1 MSWEF
6 TTMYARSSRNR
17 RQGVW
22 RLGAPVLLL
31 FALVFGLTAC
41 SDDGNETSTGNTSD
55 TTAGDATAETVRLGY
70 FANVTHAPAIIGVEN
85 GLFEQQLG
93 DTKLETSTFNA
104 GPEAIEAIFAG
115 ALDMSFIG
123 PNPAINAFAQS
134 SGEAVRIVSGSTSGG
149 AFLVVSPEINSP
161 ADLAGKTL
169 ATPQLG
175 NTQDVALRAWLKEEG
190 YSTDTAGG
198 GDVSIKP
205 QANADTL
212 AAFQAGDI
220 DGAWVPEPWA
230 TRLIQEGSG
239 KVLVDEATLWPDGQ
253 FVTTHVIV
261 RTEFLDKYP
270 GTVKAV
276 LQGELAALDFITGNP
291 TEAKTVTNAGIERIT
306 DKPLPQQVIDAS
318 WENLEFTA
326 DPIAASLVKSAEDA
340 VEAGLLDPVELDGIY
355 ELGILN
361 ELLAAKNEPEVA
373 GL

>member
-1 MSWEF
+1 VSF
-6 TTMYARSSRNR
+6 IHRSPR
-17 RQGVW
+17 R
-22 RLGAPVLLL
+22 RIGASLLVLVALL
-31 FALVFGLTAC
+31 FGLAAC
-41 SDDGNETSTGNTSD
+41 GSDDDTSTSGSP
-55 TTAGDATAETVRLGY
+55 TTGGGTTGDATAETVRLGY
-70 FANVTHAPAIIGVEN
+70 FANVTHAPAIVGVEQ
-85 GLFEQQLG
+85 GLFEQKLG
-93 DTKLETSTFNA
+93 DTKLETTTFNA

-134 SGEAVRIVSGSTSGG
+134 NGEAIRIVSGSTSGG
-149 AFLVVSPEINSP
+149 AFLVVNQDINSP
-161 ADLAGKTL
+161 EDLHGKII

-190 YSTDTAGG
+190 FSTDTAGG

-212 AAFQAGDI
+212 ATFQSGDI

-230 TRLIQEGSG
+230 TRLIQEGNG
-239 KVLVDEATLWPDGQ
+239 KVLVDEATLWPNGQ
-253 FVTTHVIV
+253 FVTTHLIV

-276 LQGELAALDFITGNP
+276 IEGELAALDFIANNS
-291 TEAKTVTNAGIERIT
+291 EQAKTVTNAGIERIT

-340 VEAGLLDPVELDGIY
+340 VDAGLLDPVELDGIY
-355 ELGILN
+355 DLAILN
-361 ELLAAKNEPEVA
+361 QVLAANSKPQVA

>member
-1 MSWEF
+1 
-6 TTMYARSSRNR
+6 MYGRSSRNR
-17 RQGVW
+17 RQGVR

-31 FALVFGLTAC
+31 LALVFGLTAC
-41 SDDGNETSTGNTSD
+41 SDDGNQTATGNTSD
-55 TTAGDATAETVRLGY
+55 TTTGDATAETVRLGY
-70 FANVTHAPAIIGVEN
+70 FANVTHAPAIVGVEN
-85 GLFEQQLG
+85 GLFEQHLG

-104 GPEAIEAIFAG
+104 GPEAIEAVFAG
-115 ALDMSFIG
+115 AIDMTFIG

-134 SGEAVRIVSGSTSGG
+134 NGEAVRIVSGSTSGG
-149 AFLVVSPEINSP
+149 ASLVVSPDINSP
-161 ADLAGKTL
+161 ADLAGTTL

-175 NTQDVALRAWLKEEG
+175 NTQDVALRAWLKDEG

-212 AAFQAGDI
+212 TAFQAGDI

-230 TRLIQEGSG
+230 TRLIQEGNG
-239 KVLVDEATLWPDGQ
+239 KVLVDEASLWPDGQ
-253 FVTTHVIV
+253 FVTTHLIV
-261 RTEFLDKYP
+261 RTEFLDEYP

-276 LQGELAALDFITGNP
+276 LQGELAALDFIAANP

-361 ELLAAKNEPEVA
+361 ELLAAANEPEVA

>member
-1 MSWEF
+1 
-6 TTMYARSSRNR
+6 
-17 RQGVW
+17 V
-22 RLGAPVLLL
+22 
-31 FALVFGLTAC
+31 TA
-41 SDDGNETSTGNTSD
+41 D
-55 TTAGDATAETVRLGY
+55 TVRLGY
-70 FANVTHAPAIIGVEN
+70 FANVTHAPAIVGVEE
-85 GLFEQQLG
+85 GLFQQELG

-104 GPEAIEAIFAG
+104 GPEAVEALFAD
-115 ALDMSFIG
+115 ALDITFIG
-123 PNPAINAFAQS
+123 PNPAVNAFAQS
-134 SGEAVRIVSGSTSGG
+134 DGEAIRIVSGSTSGG
-149 AFLVVSPEINSP
+149 AFLVVNQDIGTP

-198 GDVSIKP
+198 GDVSVKP

-212 AAFQAGDI
+212 SAFQAGDI

-230 TRLIQEGSG
+230 TRLIQEGDG
-239 KVLVDEATLWPDGQ
+239 KVLVEEADLWPNGQ

-261 RTEFLDKYP
+261 RTKFLEQYP
-270 GTVKAV
+270 GTVKAI
-276 LQGELAALDFITGNP
+276 LEGELAALDFITANP

-326 DPIAASLVKSAEDA
+326 DPIASSLAKSAEDA

-355 ELGILN
+355 DLAILN
-361 ELLAAKNEPEVA
+361 ELLVAAAEPEVE

>member
-1 MSWEF
+1 MSPLR
-6 TTMYARSSRNR
+6 RSSR
-17 RQGVW
+17 GLAAV
-22 RLGAPVLLL
+22 VLALALL
-31 FALVFGLTAC
+31 FGLAAC
-41 SDDGNETSTGNTSD
+41 GSDSETSTSGSP
-55 TTAGDATAETVRLGY
+55 TTGAGGGTTGTATADTVRLGY
-70 FANVTHAPAIIGVEN
+70 FANVTHAPAIVGVEQ
-85 GLFEQQLG
+85 GLFQQKLG

-104 GPEAIEAIFAG
+104 GPEAVEALFAD
-115 ALDMSFIG
+115 ALDITFIG

-134 SGEAVRIVSGSTSGG
+134 DGEAIRIVSGSTSGG
-149 AFLVVSPEINSP
+149 AFLVVNQDINSP
-161 ADLAGKTL
+161 EDLEGKTL

-212 AAFQAGDI
+212 SAFQSGDI

-230 TRLIQEGSG
+230 TRLIQEGNG
-239 KVLVDEATLWPDGQ
+239 KVLVDEADLWPNGQ

-261 RTEFLDKYP
+261 RTKFLEQYP
-270 GTVKAV
+270 GTVKAI
-276 LQGELAALDFITGNP
+276 LEGELAALDFIASNP

-326 DPIAASLVKSAEDA
+326 DPVAASLVKSAEDA
-340 VEAGLLDPVELDGIY
+340 VAAGLLEPVELDGIY
-355 ELGILN
+355 DLAILN
-361 ELLAAKNEPEVA
+361 EILVAASKPEVQ

>member
-1 MSWEF
+1 MSF
-6 TTMYARSSRNR
+6 IHRSPR
-17 RQGVW
+17 R
-22 RLGAPVLLL
+22 RIGASLLVLVALL
-31 FALVFGLTAC
+31 FGLAAC
-41 SDDGNETSTGNTSD
+41 GSDDDTSTSGSP
-55 TTAGDATAETVRLGY
+55 TTGGGTTGDATAETVRLGY
-70 FANVTHAPAIIGVEN
+70 FANVTHAPAIVGVEQ
-85 GLFEQQLG
+85 GLFEQKLG
-93 DTKLETSTFNA
+93 DTKLETTTFNA

-134 SGEAVRIVSGSTSGG
+134 NGEAIRIVSGSTSGG
-149 AFLVVSPEINSP
+149 AFLVVNQDINSP
-161 ADLAGKTL
+161 EDLHGKII

-190 YSTDTAGG
+190 FSTDTAGG

-212 AAFQAGDI
+212 ATFQSGDI

-230 TRLIQEGSG
+230 TRLIQEGNG
-239 KVLVDEATLWPDGQ
+239 KVLVDEATLWPNGQ
-253 FVTTHVIV
+253 FVTTHLIV
-261 RTEFLDKYP
+261 RTEFLEKYP

-276 LQGELAALDFITGNP
+276 IEGELAALDFIANNS
-291 TEAKTVTNAGIERIT
+291 EQAKTVTNAGIERIT

-355 ELGILN
+355 DLAILN
-361 ELLAAKNEPEVA
+361 QVLAANSKPEVA

>member
-1 MSWEF
+1 MSF
-6 TTMYARSSRNR
+6 IHRSPR
-17 RQGVW
+17 R
-22 RLGAPVLLL
+22 RIGASLLVLVALL
-31 FALVFGLTAC
+31 FGLAAC
-41 SDDGNETSTGNTSD
+41 GSDDDTSTSGSP
-55 TTAGDATAETVRLGY
+55 TTGGGTTGDATAETVRLGY
-70 FANVTHAPAIIGVEN
+70 FANVTHAPAIVGVEQ
-85 GLFEQQLG
+85 GLFEQKLG
-93 DTKLETSTFNA
+93 DTKLETTTFNA

-134 SGEAVRIVSGSTSGG
+134 NGEAIRIVSGSTSGG
-149 AFLVVSPEINSP
+149 AFLVVNQDINSP
-161 ADLAGKTL
+161 EDLEGKVI

-190 YSTDTAGG
+190 FSTDTAGG

-212 AAFQAGDI
+212 ATFQSGDI

-230 TRLIQEGSG
+230 TRLIQEGNG
-239 KVLVDEATLWPDGQ
+239 KVLVDEATLWPNGQ
-253 FVTTHVIV
+253 FVTTHLIV
-261 RTEFLDKYP
+261 RTEFLEKYP

-276 LQGELAALDFITGNP
+276 IEGELAALDFIANNS
-291 TEAKTVTNAGIERIT
+291 EQAKTVTNAGIERIT

-355 ELGILN
+355 DLAILN
-361 ELLAAKNEPEVA
+361 QVLAANSKPEVA

>member
-1 MSWEF
+1 MSPLR
-6 TTMYARSSRNR
+6 RSSR
-17 RQGVW
+17 
-22 RLGAPVLLL
+22 RLAAAVLSL
-31 FALVFGLTAC
+31 ALVFVAAC
-41 SDDGNETSTGNTSD
+41 GDGETSTGSP
-55 TTAGDATAETVRLGY
+55 TTGAGGGTTGDATADTVRLGY
-70 FANVTHAPAIIGVEN
+70 FANVTHAPAIVGVEE
-85 GLFEQQLG
+85 GLFQQELG

-104 GPEAIEAIFAG
+104 GPEAVEALFAD
-115 ALDMSFIG
+115 ALDITFIG
-123 PNPAINAFAQS
+123 PNPAVNAFAQS
-134 SGEAVRIVSGSTSGG
+134 DGEAIRIVSGSTSGG
-149 AFLVVSPEINSP
+149 AFLVVNQDIGTP

-198 GDVSIKP
+198 GDVSVKP

-212 AAFQAGDI
+212 SAFQAGDI

-230 TRLIQEGSG
+230 TRLIQEGDG
-239 KVLVDEATLWPDGQ
+239 KVLVEEADLWPNGQ

-261 RTEFLDKYP
+261 RTKFLEQYP
-270 GTVKAV
+270 GTVKAI
-276 LQGELAALDFITGNP
+276 LEGELAALDFITANP

-326 DPIAASLVKSAEDA
+326 DPIASSLAKSAEDA

-355 ELGILN
+355 DLAILN
-361 ELLAAKNEPEVA
+361 ELLVAAAEPEVE